1 MYTTNYETS
10 KLSNGIRV
18 VSEYIPYVKSVAV
31 GIWVGAGSRF
41 EDERQNG
48 ISHFLE
54 HLFFKGTEKRTAKD
68 IAESLDAVGGQLNAF
83 TTKEYTCYYAKVL
96 DEHLEL
102 AIDVLSDMFFNSKF
116 SEKDINK
123 EREVIIEEIKMYED
137 TPDEI
142 IHDVFSQTI
151 WEGHPLGK
159 PVLGTEET
167 ISTFSKADFLNFIDT
182 HYVPDNIV
190 IALAGRV
197 EHAKVIELL
206 EKLFGQAKKG
216 NVHKYPLPP
225 HNHSQMQNIYR
236 DVGQVQICLG
246 SPGLPQDH
254 PQIYPLFILNSVLGG
269 GLSSRLVQEVREER
283 GLAYSVYSYH
293 SSFSDAGLFTFYAGT
308 RPDNY
313 EQVIQLIIRE
323 AFSIKEYGITEKE
336 LTKSKEQLKGNLY
349 LGLESVG
356 SRMTRIGRSLLCLN
370 RLITPEE
377 VVANID
383 QVSLKDVKELAS
395 SIFQEDK
402 FTITTIGPIKNTKD
416 KNFFFNEVRV

>member
-1 MYTTNYETS
+1 MDLTQYKKS
-10 KLSNGIRV
+10 ILSNGVRV
-18 VSEYIPYVKSVAV
+18 VSENIPYVRSVAV

-41 EDERQNG
+41 ESDEYSG

-96 DEHLEL
+96 DEHLDL
-102 AIDVLSDMFFNSKF
+102 ALDVLADMFYNSKF
-116 SEKDINK
+116 NEKDIAK

-137 TPDEI
+137 TPDEL

-151 WEGHPLGK
+151 WAGHPLGR
-159 PVLGTEET
+159 PVLGSEET
-167 ISTFSKADFLNFIDT
+167 ISTFTRDDFIKFINT

-190 IALAGRV
+190 IALAGKI
-197 EHAKVIELL
+197 EHEKVVNSL
-206 EKLFGQAKKG
+206 EQLFGKAEKG
-216 NVHKYPLPP
+216 PVEKYPFPP
-225 HNHSQMQNIYR
+225 INHADVQNVYR
-236 DVGQVQICLG
+236 DIGQVQICLG
-246 SPGLPQDH
+246 SPGLPQEH
-254 PQIYPLFILNSVLGG
+254 PKIYPLYILNSIIGG

-313 EQVIQLIIRE
+313 EQVIQLIL
-323 AFSIKEYGITEKE
+323 KESMKISKEGISDKE
-336 LTKSKEQLKGNLY
+336 LKKAKEQLKGSLY

-356 SRMTRIGRSLLCLN
+356 SRMTRIGRSELSLN

-383 QVSLKDVKELAS
+383 KVTSEEVQELAKT
-395 SIFQEDK
+395 IFNPEK
-402 FTITTIGPIKNTKD
+402 FTITTIGPIKNIRQKEYFL
-416 KNFFFNEVRV
+416 NGV

>member
-1 MYTTNYETS
+1 MYTTRYETS
-10 KLSNGIRV
+10 ILKNGIRV
-18 VSEYIPYVKSVAV
+18 VSEHIPYVKSVAV

-41 EDERQNG
+41 ESEEYSG

-54 HLFFKGTEKRTAKD
+54 HLFFKGTEKRSAKD
-68 IAESLDAVGGQLNAF
+68 IAESLDSVGGQLNAF

-96 DEHLEL
+96 DDHLEL
-102 AIDVLSDMFFNSKF
+102 ALDVLSDMFFNSKF
-116 SEKDINK
+116 SEKDILK

-142 IHDVFSQTI
+142 IHDLFSRTI
-151 WEGHPLGK
+151 WEDHPLGR

-167 ISTFSKADFLNFIDT
+167 ISTFTRDDFLQFIKS

-190 IALAGRV
+190 ISLAG
-197 EHAKVIELL
+197 KVDHTKIIEVLD
-206 EKLFGQAKKG
+206 KLFGDAIKG
-216 NVHKYPLPP
+216 TVERYPFPP
-225 HNHSQMQNIYR
+225 HNHFQIQNVYR

-254 PQIYPLFILNSVLGG
+254 PQIYPLYILNSVLGG

-293 SSFSDAGLFTFYAGT
+293 SAFSDAGLFTFYAGT

-313 EQVIQLIIRE
+313 EQVIQLILKE
-323 AFSIKEYGITEKE
+323 AFDIANEGITEKE
-336 LTKSKEQLKGNLY
+336 LLKTKEQLKGNLY

-356 SRMTRIGRSLLCLN
+356 SRMTRIGRSLLSLN

-377 VVANID
+377 VVSNID
-383 QVSLKDVKELAS
+383 LVTLEEVKELAHN
-395 SIFQEDK
+395 IFNREK
-402 FTITTIGPIKNTKD
+402 FTIATIGPIKTV
-416 KNFFFNEVRV
+416 KNKEYFLME

>member
-1 MYTTNYETS
+1 MDVTKYDTS
-10 KLSNGIRV
+10 TLANGIRV

-41 EDERQNG
+41 EKDQYNG

-54 HLFFKGTEKRTAKD
+54 HLFFKGTEKRSAKD

-96 DEHLEL
+96 DEHLGL
-102 AIDVLSDMFFNSKF
+102 ALDVLSDMFFNSTF
-116 SEKDINK
+116 TEKDIQK

-142 IHDVFSQTI
+142 IHDIFSQTI
-151 WEGHPLGK
+151 WEGHPLGN

-167 ISTFSKADFLNFIDT
+167 ISAFTRDDFLKYIDT
-182 HYVPDNIV
+182 YYVPENIV
-190 IALAGRV
+190 IALAGKV
-197 EHAKVIELL
+197 EH
-206 EKLFGQAKKG
+206 EKIIDQLSELFGKAKKKT
-216 NVHKYPLPP
+216 NLENPFPP
-225 HNHSQMQNIYR
+225 HSHSIVQNVYR
-236 DVGQVQICLG
+236 EVGQVQICLG

-254 PQIYPLFILNSVLGG
+254 PQIYPLYVLNSVLGG
-269 GLSSRLVQEVREER
+269 GLSSRLVQEIREER

-308 RPDNY
+308 RPENY
-313 EQVIQLIIRE
+313 EKVIQLILKE
-323 AFSIKEYGITEKE
+323 AFDISQYGISSKE
-336 LTKSKEQLKGNLY
+336 LSKAKEQLKGNLY

-356 SRMTRIGRSLLCLN
+356 SRMTRIGKSLLSLN

-377 VVANID
+377 VVNSID
-383 QVSLKDVKELAS
+383 KVTIDEVKELAKHL
-395 SIFQEDK
+395 FQKDK
-402 FTITTIGPIKNTKD
+402 FTITTIGPLKDIKQKE
-416 KNFFFNEVRV
+416 FYF

>member
-1 MYTTNYETS
+1 MDLTQYKKS
-10 KLSNGIRV
+10 ILSNGVRV
-18 VSEYIPYVKSVAV
+18 VSENIPYVRSVAV

-41 EDERQNG
+41 ESDEYSG

-96 DEHLEL
+96 DEHLDL
-102 AIDVLSDMFFNSKF
+102 ALDVLADMFYNSKF
-116 SEKDINK
+116 NEKDIAK

-137 TPDEI
+137 TPDEL

-151 WEGHPLGK
+151 WAGHPLGR
-159 PVLGTEET
+159 PVLGSEET
-167 ISTFSKADFLNFIDT
+167 ISTFTRDDFIKFINT

-190 IALAGRV
+190 IALAGKI
-197 EHAKVIELL
+197 EHEKVVNSL
-206 EKLFGQAKKG
+206 EQLFGKAEKG
-216 NVHKYPLPP
+216 PVEKYPFPP
-225 HNHSQMQNIYR
+225 INHVDVQNVYR
-236 DVGQVQICLG
+236 DIGQVQICLG
-246 SPGLPQDH
+246 SPGLPQEH
-254 PQIYPLFILNSVLGG
+254 PKIYPLYILNSIIGG

-313 EQVIQLIIRE
+313 EQVIQLIL
-323 AFSIKEYGITEKE
+323 KESMKISKEGISDKE
-336 LTKSKEQLKGNLY
+336 LKKAKEQLKGSLY

-356 SRMTRIGRSLLCLN
+356 SRMTRIGRSELSLN

-383 QVSLKDVKELAS
+383 KVTSEEVQELAKT
-395 SIFQEDK
+395 IFNPEK
-402 FTITTIGPIKNTKD
+402 FTITTIGPIKNIRQKEYFL
-416 KNFFFNEVRV
+416 NGV

>member
-1 MYTTNYETS
+1 MDVTQYNKS
-10 KLSNGIRV
+10 VLSNGIRV
-18 VSEYIPYVKSVAV
+18 VSENIPYVRSVAM

-41 EDERQNG
+41 ENEEYSG

-54 HLFFKGTEKRTAKD
+54 HLFFKGTEKRSAKD

-96 DEHLEL
+96 DEHFDL
-102 AIDVLSDMFFNSKF
+102 ALDVLADMFYNSKF
-116 SEKDINK
+116 LEKDIVK

-137 TPDEI
+137 TPDEL

-151 WEGHPLGK
+151 WQGHPLGR

-167 ISTFSKADFLNFIDT
+167 ISKFTRNDFLKFIQN
-182 HYVPDNIV
+182 HYVPENIV
-190 IALAGRV
+190 IAVAGKF
-197 EHAKVIELL
+197 EHAKLL
-206 EKLFGQAKKG
+206 EALENLFGKSRTGPVEKC
-216 NVHKYPLPP
+216 PFPP
-225 HNHSQMQNIYR
+225 HNHSQVQNFYR
-236 DVGQVQICLG
+236 DIGQVQICLG

-254 PQIYPLFILNSVLGG
+254 PQIYPLYILNSVLGG

-313 EQVIQLIIRE
+313 EQVIKLIFKE
-323 AFSIKEYGITEKE
+323 AFSISADGIAENE
-336 LTKSKEQLKGNLY
+336 LKKAKEQLKGNLY

-356 SRMTRIGRSLLCLN
+356 SRMTRLGRSELSLN

-377 VVANID
+377 VAKNID
-383 QVSLKDVKELAS
+383 EVSLGQVKELAS
-395 SIFQEDK
+395 RIFNPEK
-402 FTITTIGPIKNTKD
+402 FTITTIGPIKNIKEKEFFMNGD
-416 KNFFFNEVRV
+416 K

>member
-1 MYTTNYETS
+1 MDATKYETS
-10 KLSNGIRV
+10 VLQNGIRV

-41 EDERQNG
+41 ESEQHNG

-54 HLFFKGTEKRTAKD
+54 HLFFKGTEKRSAKD

-96 DEHLEL
+96 DEHLDL
-102 AIDVLSDMFFNSKF
+102 ALDVLSDMFFNSKF
-116 SEKDINK
+116 SEKDILK

-142 IHDVFSQTI
+142 IHDFFSQTI

-167 ISTFSKADFLNFIDT
+167 ISTFTRDDFLQFINT
-182 HYVPDNIV
+182 HYVPENIV
-190 IALAGRV
+190 IALAGKV
-197 EHAKVIELL
+197 EHKKIIELL
-206 EKLFGQAKKG
+206 EKLFGEAKRG
-216 NVHKYPLPP
+216 PVDKYPFPP
-225 HNHSQMQNIYR
+225 DNHSLIQNIYR
-236 DVGQVQICLG
+236 DVSQVQICLG

-254 PQIYPLFILNSVLGG
+254 PQIYPLYILNSVLGG

-293 SSFSDAGLFTFYAGT
+293 SAFSDAGLFTFYAGT

-313 EQVIQLIIRE
+313 EQVIQLILKE
-323 AFSIKEYGITEKE
+323 AFTIADQGITQKE
-336 LTKSKEQLKGNLY
+336 LVKAKKQLKGNLY

-356 SRMTRIGRSLLCLN
+356 SRMTRIGKSLLSLN

-377 VVANID
+377 VANKID
-383 QVSLKDVKELAS
+383 QVSLEEVQDLARN
-395 SIFQEDK
+395 IFRQDK
-402 FTITTIGPIKNTKD
+402 FTITTIGPIKNIKQKD
-416 KNFFFNEVRV
+416 YFFSGVV